1 MKINRSNKRS
11 FIMKK
16 STLLLSLLLFTS
28 ALVMSQDTL
37 VMRTKP
43 FLQSPVN
50 NGITV
55 SWLTNYPTFSWVE
68 YGLDKNDLKK
78 AVALQN
84 GQVIANNTIHHV
96 RLDDLEPNS
105 KYYYRVVSKVIT
117 QYGAYSKKFGKQ
129 EESELYSFT
138 SHPKVGD
145 KHNFTAIVFN
155 DLHQQIA
162 TAEAMV
168 AALNGQ
174 KYDLVIFNGDCI
186 DDPKDETQ
194 AVKVISKF
202 NDMVGASQIPVI
214 YLRGNHEIRNAY
226 SVWLYDILQGVEGS
240 RSYGSLSWGD
250 TRLMLLDCGE
260 DKPDDH
266 WVYYGM
272 NDFSQFRKDQVEF
285 ILAEKTKREFKKS
298 AYRVLIHHIPL
309 YGKDNSTPCHE
320 LWGKILNNSKIDCA
334 INAHTHRIAFHPVG
348 EFDNKYPVLVGGGYK
363 LESACIT
370 TIKRENK
377 QLVIEQLGDKGK
389 VLKTLTF

>member
-1 MKINRSNKRS
+1 
-11 FIMKK
+11 MKK

-68 YGLDKNDLKK
+68 YGLDKNNLKK

-96 RLDDLEPNS
+96 RLNDLEPNS

-117 QYGAYSKKFGKQ
+117 KYGAYSKKFGKQ

-186 DDPKDETQ
+186 DDPKDEAQ

-202 NDMVGASQIPVI
+202 NDIVGASQIPVI

-272 NDFSQFRKDQVEF
+272 NDFSQFRKE
-285 ILAEKTKREFKKS
+285 IGR
-298 AYRVLIHHIPL
+298 
-309 YGKDNSTPCHE
+309 
-320 LWGKILNNSKIDCA
+320 
-334 INAHTHRIAFHPVG
+334 AHV
-348 EFDNKYPVLVGGGYK
+348 
-363 LESACIT
+363 
-370 TIKRENK
+370 
-377 QLVIEQLGDKGK
+377 
-389 VLKTLTF
+389 